1 MRKNRKWLFIGGGV
15 VLLALCLIGF
25 LVVRNG
31 MQNVQAQ
38 LAGSG
43 EVVTAFIGDLSS
55 GTTATGQVEA
65 RRTAQLTLANNGTVA
80 DVAVQV
86 GDTVQAGDVLVQ
98 LDTADLERAVA
109 NAEQSLIIQEANL
122 ITLQAP
128 PSTADVASAE
138 ASVASAQAQLD
149 DLLAGPTEAEIASAE
164 ADVRAA
170 QADVAAASTRLYN
183 LSNGAS
189 EAELQAAQIALDQAQ
204 VAATQA
210 VEQHTTIL
218 ATIQE
223 GDIPADRLEDAE
235 AAARANVLQTGGALA
250 AAQETYNNLL
260 NGNPNDL
267 ATAQASL
274 AVSVAQRN
282 LAQAQYELMLAPAS
296 ASQIASAEASVAQAQ
311 ATLDKLLR
319 GPSTAQLTSAEV
331 QVENARISLERA
343 RLNLANATLVAP
355 FAGIVTAVNV
365 QPGELASGILV
376 EMMDNTSLEVV
387 LSVDEVDLSQISV
400 GQETVVTLETW
411 PDEEITGVVSAIA
424 AAAANEAGSS
434 LVTYPVYLSLAAT
447 ELPIRVGMTANAELE
462 LARRENTLLV
472 PNGAIQVDR
481 TTGTYSVILVQ
492 TNEQGLPSF
501 ATVEV
506 TIGLRDSDYTEVTS
520 GIQDGDELLIPD
532 PTADNPFQGPGNGGG
547 PGGGGG
553 PFGG

>member
-1 MRKNRKWLFIGGGV
+1 MRKNRKWIFIGGGV
-15 VLLALCLIGF
+15 VLLTLCLVGF

-31 MQNVQAQ
+31 FRNAQAQ
-38 LAGSG
+38 IAGTG
-43 EVVTAFIGDLSS
+43 EVVTAFVGDLSA

-65 RRTAQLTLANNGTVA
+65 RRTAQLTLAGSGTVA

-86 GDTVQAGDVLVQ
+86 GDMVAAGDVLLQ
-98 LDTADLERAVA
+98 LDTTDLERAVA
-109 NAEQSLIIQEANL
+109 NAEQALIIQEANL
-122 ITLQAP
+122 VTLQAP
-128 PSTADVASAE
+128 PSAADVASAE
-138 ASVASAQAQLD
+138 ASLASSQAQLD
-149 DLLAGPTEAEIASAE
+149 DLLAGPTEAEIAGAS
-164 ADVRAA
+164 ADVEAA

-235 AAARANVLQTGGALA
+235 AAARAGVLQTGAELA

-260 NGNPNDL
+260 NGDPNDI

-274 AVSVAQRN
+274 AVAVAQRD
-282 LAQAQYELMLAPAS
+282 LAQAQFNLMLAPAS
-296 ASQIASAEASVAQAQ
+296 ASQIASAEANVAQAQ
-311 ATLDKLLR
+311 STLDKLLR
-319 GPSTAQLTSAEV
+319 GPATTQLTSAEV

-343 RLNLANATLVAP
+343 QLNLANATLLAP
-355 FAGIVTAVNV
+355 FAGVITAVNV

-376 EMMDNTSLEVV
+376 EMIDNTSLEVV

-400 GQETVVTLETW
+400 GQETIVTLETW
-411 PDEEITGVVSAIA
+411 PDEEIAATVATIA
-424 AAAANEAGSS
+424 PASANEAGSS
-434 LVTYPVYLSLAAT
+434 LVTFPVYVSLGAT

-462 LARRENTLLV
+462 LARHENALLV

-481 TTGTYSVILVQ
+481 TRGTYSVVMVQ
-492 TNEQGLPSF
+492 TDEQGV
-501 ATVEV
+501 TVYETVDV
-506 TIGLRDSDYTEVTS
+506 TIGLRDTDYTEITS
-520 GIQDGDELLIPD
+520 GLQEGDQLLIPD
-532 PTADNPFQGPGNGGG
+532 PTADNPFQGPGNGG

>member
-15 VLLALCLIGF
+15 GLLVLCLVGF
-25 LVVRNG
+25 LVVRSG

-38 LAGSG
+38 LAGTG
-43 EVVTAFIGDLSS
+43 EVVTAFVGDLSS

-65 RRTAQLTLANNGTVA
+65 RRTAQLTLASSGTVA

-86 GDTVQAGDVLVQ
+86 GDGVAAGDVLLQ
-98 LDTADLERAVA
+98 LDTTDLERAVA

-122 ITLQAP
+122 ATLLAP
-128 PSTADVASAE
+128 PAAADVASAE
-138 ASVASAQAQLD
+138 ASLASAQAQLD
-149 DLLAGPTEAEIASAE
+149 DLLAGPTAAERAGAE
-164 ADVRAA
+164 TDVEAA

-189 EAELQAAQIALDQAQ
+189 AAELQAAQIALDQAQ

-218 ATIQE
+218 ATIQGGE
-223 GDIPADRLEDAE
+223 FPADQLEDAE
-235 AAARANVLQTGGALA
+235 AAARAGVLQSEAQLA

-260 NGNPNDL
+260 NGDPNNL

-274 AVSVAQRN
+274 AVAVAQRD
-282 LAQAQYELMLAPAS
+282 LAQAQFDLMMAPAA
-296 ASQIASAEASVAQAQ
+296 ASQIASAEASVVQAQ
-311 ATLDKLLR
+311 ATLDRLQR
-319 GPSTAQLTSAEV
+319 GPTTAQLTSAEV

-343 RLNLANATLVAP
+343 QINLANATLVAP
-355 FAGIVTAVNV
+355 FAGVITAVNV

-376 EMMDNTSLEVV
+376 EMFDSNSLEVV

-411 PDEEITGVVSAIA
+411 PDEEIAGTVATIA
-424 AAAANEAGSS
+424 PASANEAGSS
-434 LVTYPVYLSLAAT
+434 LVTFPVYVSLGAT

-462 LARRENTLLV
+462 LARREGVLLV
-472 PNGAIQVDR
+472 PNAAIQVDR

-492 TNEQGLPSF
+492 TNEQGLPLYE
-501 ATVEV
+501 TVEV
-506 TIGLRDSDYTEVTS
+506 TIGLRDSDHTEVSS
-520 GIQDGDELLIPD
+520 GIQAGDELLIPAT
-532 PTADNPFQGPGNGGG
+532 TADSVFQGPGNGG
-547 PGGGGG
+547 PGGGG
-553 PFGG
+553 PFGQ